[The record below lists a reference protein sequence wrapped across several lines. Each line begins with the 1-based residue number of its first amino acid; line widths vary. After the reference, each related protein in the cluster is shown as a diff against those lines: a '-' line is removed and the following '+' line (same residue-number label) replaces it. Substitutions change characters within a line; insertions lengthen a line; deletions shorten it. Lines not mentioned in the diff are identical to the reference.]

1 VEPGLS
7 RLAVLAERI
16 IGTVR
21 ALSRLISL
29 RMGKSS
35 IARDAD
41 FLNVCSNQI
50 GQMAGKYRSC
60 ITSVLDIEL
69 LRSPAEITKSRV

>member
-1 VEPGLS
+1 
-7 RLAVLAERI
+7 
-16 IGTVR
+16 
-21 ALSRLISL
+21 
-29 RMGKSS
+29 MGKSS

-69 LRSPAEITKSRV
+69 LR